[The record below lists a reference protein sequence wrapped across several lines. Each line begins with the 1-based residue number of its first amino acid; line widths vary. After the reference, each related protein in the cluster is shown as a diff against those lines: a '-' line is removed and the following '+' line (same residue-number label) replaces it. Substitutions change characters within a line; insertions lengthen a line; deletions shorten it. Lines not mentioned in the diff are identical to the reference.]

1 MKCSL
6 GNSDFLEEIS
16 RLSHSTVFLY
26 FFALIIEEGFLTF
39 LAILWNT
46 AFRWVCLSF
55 SPLPS
60 TFLLFS
66 GICKASSD
74 KHSAFSHFFSWEWS
88 WSLPPVLCHQQNEEL
103 IVAVIVFYVVIICS
117 MSHWS
122 LYQEFNKHLFAKW
135 MTDGWFSLLVWKSAA
150 TGIVAFSV

>member
-6 GNSDFLEEIS
+6 GICNFLKRSLVFPIIFFPSIS
-16 RLSHSTVFLY
+16 LHCSLRKAFLSL
-26 FFALIIEEGFLTF
+26 
-39 LAILWNT
+39 LAILWNS
-46 AFRWVCLSF
+46 AFKWVYLSF
-55 SPLPS
+55 SPLP
-60 TFLLFS
+60 LAPPLFS
-66 GICKASSD
+66 AICKASWD
-74 KHSAFSHFFSWEWS
+74 NHFAFCLSFSWEWS